1 MLIHGQK
8 SHPARSVKIALQSVK
23 CQGIVLVLVGANLSS
38 GPIHELIP
46 MLHLKGDVLMHLLAN
61 KSNYQIRV
69 GPFGICTQETR
80 TADSEVG

>member
-23 CQGIVLVLVGANLSS
+23 CQGIFLVLVGANLSY
-38 GPIHELIP
+38 PIHELIP
-46 MLHLKGDVLMHLLAN
+46 MLHLQGDVLMHLLAN

-80 TADSEVG
+80 TTDSGVG